1 MNTVVIVCGGVGSRL
16 TSAGILTPKSL
27 LKIGPD
33 TLIFSQINNFY
44 KFGIY
49 NFYFLLGNGAQDI
62 ISHLKIIHS
71 QFPNANFE
79 YITDK
84 KFRGTAGGILENLEL
99 LPEKFFV
106 LYGDIYINI
115 DIPNMLSRINVDFD
129 FVFIYRPTDHP
140 FDSNLLR
147 IDEHGK
153 VLEILEKG
161 HFNQETDSR
170 KANVGLMVCNRRV
183 FREKIEVT
191 NGQIDLEKDI
201 ITKNFKKLSVFGL
214 KLIGY
219 ARDIG
224 TSERLNRTKTD
235 IKLGIDS
242 ISKSGIV
249 FLDRDG
255 TINRD
260 IGFFSKPHDFEFLPG
275 TIEAVKL
282 LNLSNFYT
290 VVVTNQSAI
299 ARNISSYDEVL
310 EIHYHINREL
320 SKSEAYID
328 NFYFCPHHPDIGY
341 PEENPYFKRKC
352 ECRKPNPGMIFNAL
366 LDYEINPELCWLV
379 GDSLRDIDAANRANV
394 KSILI
399 SQDTE
404 INETKNN
411 FNLPDYRSDDLLSS
425 IKRILNDNF

>member
-27 LKIGPD
+27 LKIGSD
-33 TLIFSQINNFY
+33 TLIYSQINNFY
-44 KFGIY
+44 KFGIF
-49 NFYFLLGNGAQDI
+49 NFYFVLGNGAADI
-62 ISHLKIIHS
+62 ISHLKVIHS

-84 KFRGTAGGILENLEL
+84 KFRGTAGSILENLES

-115 DIPNMLSRINVDFD
+115 DIPNILSRLNIDFD

-147 IDEHGK
+147 IDENGK

-161 HFNQETDSR
+161 QFNQETDSR
-170 KANVGLMVCNRRV
+170 KANVGLMICNKRV
-183 FREKIEVT
+183 FMEKLEIT
-191 NGQIDLEKDI
+191 NSQIDLERDVVA
-201 ITKNFKKLSVFGL
+201 KNFNGLSIFGL

-224 TSERLNRTKTD
+224 TIERLNRTKSD

-275 TIEAVKL
+275 AIEAIKL
-282 LNLSNFYT
+282 LNLSNFFT

-299 ARNISSYDEVL
+299 ARNISSYVEVL
-310 EIHYHINREL
+310 EIHDHINREL
-320 SKSEAYID
+320 STSEAYID

-341 PEENPYFKRKC
+341 PEENTDFKRKC
-352 ECRKPNPGMIFNAL
+352 KCRKPNPGMIFNAL
-366 LDYEINPELCWLV
+366 LDYEINPESCWLV
-379 GDSLRDIDAANRANV
+379 GDSLRDIEAANRVNV
-394 KSILI
+394 RSILI
-399 SQDTE
+399 SHDLG
-404 INETKNN
+404 INKVDNN
-411 FNLPDYRSDDLLSS
+411 FDFLYHRSDNLLSS
-425 IKRILNDNF
+425 VKGILNDNF